1 MANPLQRCFLA
12 SPKGV
17 QRDTAFVRTGA
28 THQMNHPT
36 SQSRDHQTFKSK
48 RTKFLSNE
56 EFILKRRDAEIAEG
70 RACELFTRHTFLG
83 YLETQTKIQSRVDT
97 VRERSQRDTGFIRM
111 GGCKWNLD
119 FLFRIGNSW
128 IGSSDGVS
136 RRLLRPRR

>member
-1 MANPLQRCFLA
+1 
-12 SPKGV
+12 
-17 QRDTAFVRTGA
+17 
-28 THQMNHPT
+28 MNHPT

-97 VRERSQRDTGFIRM
+97 VRVAFGPRSGSNTPAIR
-111 GGCKWNLD
+111 LP
-119 FLFRIGNSW
+119 
-128 IGSSDGVS
+128 GS
-136 RRLLRPRR
+136 